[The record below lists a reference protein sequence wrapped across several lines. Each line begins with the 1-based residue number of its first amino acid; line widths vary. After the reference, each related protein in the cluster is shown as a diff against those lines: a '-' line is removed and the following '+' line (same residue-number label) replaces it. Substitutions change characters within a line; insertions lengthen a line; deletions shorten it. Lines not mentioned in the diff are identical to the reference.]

1 MVAHSSSN
9 LKKKVIKLSLVLLLS
24 LTYTGPFGN
33 ISNFHFLKVTSE
45 LFHLM
50 LFSYFF
56 FFFWK
61 NKQLSF
67 TTTSVIRSYFISE
80 NIWKF
85 FVNWTDWEMNPTGL
99 GRYAS
104 TTELKNLREKAEKG
118 LLLNMKKNDNNYL
131 QRNHAN
137 QQ

>member
-1 MVAHSSSN
+1 
-9 LKKKVIKLSLVLLLS
+9 
-24 LTYTGPFGN
+24 
-33 ISNFHFLKVTSE
+33 
-45 LFHLM
+45 
-50 LFSYFF
+50 
-56 FFFWK
+56 
-61 NKQLSF
+61 
-67 TTTSVIRSYFISE
+67 
-80 NIWKF
+80 
-85 FVNWTDWEMNPTGL
+85 MNPTGL